1 MEAEASR
8 ILLNLLFFVIGIALF
23 AGAIATRL
31 KMEKEFKDGAQ
42 ILPRNFFLYLDSSNF
57 SEKGNALRKKY
68 NVIYTVLTVY
78 SLALFIY
85 MKAND

>member
-31 KMEKEFKDGAQ
+31 QMEKEFKDGTQ
-42 ILPRNFFLYLDSSNF
+42 RLPSKFFLYLDSSNF

-68 NVIYTVLTVY
+68 NIIYIVLTVY
-78 SLALFIY
+78 SLALFVY
-85 MKAND
+85 MKANG

>member
-1 MEAEASR
+1 MEAEVSR
-8 ILLNLLFFVIGIALF
+8 ILLNLLFLVIGIALF

-31 KMEKEFKDGAQ
+31 QMEKEFKDGAQ
-42 ILPRNFFLYLDSSNF
+42 SLPSNFFLYLDSSNF
-57 SEKGNALRKKY
+57 SEKGNGLRKRY

-85 MKAND
+85 MKANG